1 MEWFVTKFSDYM
13 YEIPFFIFILN
24 YAFIVITA
32 VVITVNLVSC
42 ELVIL
47 TGMNGRVHNTF
58 EIKSLNSNSPASRGR
73 LVCVYPY
80 F

>member
-1 MEWFVTKFSDYM
+1 M
-13 YEIPFFIFILN
+13 YEIPFSLFLLN
-24 YAFIVITA
+24 YAFIAITDITITA
-32 VVITVNLVSC
+32 NLVAC

-47 TGMNGRVHNTF
+47 TGTNGCAHIIL
-58 EIKSLNSNSPASRGR
+58 EIKSLNSNLSASRGH